1 MRRSVVLL
9 AALGAVLASAKRCQD
24 ITVSVSLESHN
35 AKFNLEPLLTDVE
48 VTDFY
53 LRLARQGGNLMEELQ
68 DGVRLLQGWRDR
80 LLLYINVL

>member
-24 ITVSVSLESHN
+24 VTVSVSLKSRN

-68 DGVRLLQGWRDR
+68 DGVRLPRTGIDR
-80 LLLYINVL
+80 